1 MKPMGGEAEVGGGR
15 GRGVKGECRRKCHH
29 ELTLFVSYPTV
40 EYNMA
45 TVPSSLGTKW

>member
-1 MKPMGGEAEVGGGR
+1 MGKQKLEGGVR
-15 GRGVKGECRRKCHH
+15 LGVKGECPRKCHH
-29 ELTLFVSYPTV
+29 ERTLFVSYPTV